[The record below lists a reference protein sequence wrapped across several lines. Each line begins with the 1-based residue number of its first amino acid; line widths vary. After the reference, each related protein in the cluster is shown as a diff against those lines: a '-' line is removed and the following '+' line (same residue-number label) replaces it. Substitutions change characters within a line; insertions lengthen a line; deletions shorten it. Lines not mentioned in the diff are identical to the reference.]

1 MLAAEVARCLARD
14 AERVCRHYLPTGRRR
29 GAYWTI
35 GNVAGEAGNSL
46 YVRLYGPDQGKG
58 AAGKWTD
65 AATGE
70 HGDLLDLLAA
80 AGRFSTLRETLDEA
94 RSFLALPPA
103 TPKPRTS
110 SSSDD
115 LIAAARRLFAASRPL
130 SGTLA
135 GAYLIRRGI
144 NDLRNEPALR
154 FHPRCVYRPTLD
166 DNPDTPTA
174 RPALIAAVT
183 DLDGAITGV
192 HRTWLDPSSRTKAPI
207 STPRRAM
214 GQLAGNGVRFGNAH
228 DVMAAGEGI
237 ETVLSLR
244 TICPDLPAVAAL
256 SAPHLAALRLPS
268 SLRRL
273 YIVEDRDRAG
283 RDAAERLAT
292 RARSTGVEVLT
303 LEPTLG
309 DLNDDLAA
317 FGKRQLASHVKS
329 QLVAEDA
336 HFIVGKR

>member
-14 AERVCRHYLPTGRRR
+14 AERVCQHYLPTGRRK

-35 GNVAGEAGNSL
+35 GNVAGEAGDSL
-46 YVRLYGPDQGKG
+46 YVRLHGPDQGRG

-80 AGRFSTLRETLDEA
+80 IRRFSTLRETLDEA
-94 RSFLALPPA
+94 RSFLALPP
-103 TPKPRTS
+103 TRPKRRAS

-135 GAYLIRRGI
+135 EAYLGQRAITG
-144 NDLRNEPALR
+144 LRNEHSLR
-154 FHPRCVYRPTLD
+154 FHPRCVYRPTRD

-174 RPALIAAVT
+174 WPALIAAVT

-192 HRTWLDPSSRTKAPI
+192 HRTWLDPLGETKATI

-214 GQLAGNGVRFGNAH
+214 GQLAGNGIRFGFAH
-228 DVMAAGEGI
+228 DVMATGEGI

-256 SAPHLAALRLPS
+256 SAAHLAALRPPS
-268 SLRRL
+268 ILRRL
-273 YIVEDRDRAG
+273 YIVADRDQAG

-292 RARSTGVEVLT
+292 RARSTSVEVIT
-303 LEPTLG
+303 LVPMLG

-317 FGKRQLASHVKS
+317 FGKRHLAGHVRS
-329 QLVAEDA
+329 QFVAEDA